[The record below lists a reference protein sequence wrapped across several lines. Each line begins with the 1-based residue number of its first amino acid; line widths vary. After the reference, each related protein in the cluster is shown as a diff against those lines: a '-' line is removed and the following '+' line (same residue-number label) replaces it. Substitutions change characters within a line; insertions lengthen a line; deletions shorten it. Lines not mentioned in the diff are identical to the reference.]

1 MIAKRIARRAATSS
15 PARLV
20 RYMVAAQ
27 GGIEPESWARTAD
40 YILASKGTTT
50 QGEKVASSRVT
61 NCGTDDP
68 GDATVLIQATQAR
81 NKRSQTDKTY
91 HLVFAFPPGERPPL
105 AVLHQIED
113 ALCEVL
119 GYADHQRISAVHIDT
134 EHLHVHVAIN
144 KVHPSGLQNIEP
156 FYDKQRLMEACERL
170 EIQHGLTRTNH
181 GLDDEQSYDR
191 RNRIRLGPERKHN
204 SRFRAF
210 LRESYARA
218 LAEGAEAAAYD
229 DLRALSGGGVA
240 HGPERYS
247 LLLPGD
253 ARHRLDAR
261 GAEYADGVRRTR
273 DGAGRA
279 RKVSGRAGDMEAH
292 AGIDSLVGYI
302 AREVAAGMRGASSWQ
317 ALHAVVGAHG
327 LEIKPRGAGLVIGE
341 TGLGLWCKASA
352 CGRDL
357 SMQALTE
364 RLGRFEPGEGKQG
377 SPPRRYRPHP
387 RQAHPASGALFAAY
401 QRERQAA
408 IATRRQGLA
417 VIRAERAAEAERI
430 RRWSATQRL
439 LQKAAPRGP
448 GRAGIAATTR
458 AQAATARNAAKA
470 RAADATARLYQ
481 TTRLPTWNQWLMQ
494 RAEGGD
500 VEALGVLRAREAR
513 AEQLR
518 GDLLTAAR
526 AEQAKTRIM
535 ESLKPQARSDG
546 TLAYR
551 TADGGLVLE
560 RTTHVKAEK
569 ATAGAALVA
578 LTLAAERFAG
588 QPLEVQGSEPFRQ
601 DVARLAGVHRVQVV
615 LADPRLEAVRQAATA
630 PERPAA
636 RPEQQAR
643 AGQGAARP
651 PQARNTSE
659 PESLAARRW
668 IENRNAQR
676 GTISSI
682 PYHRLWTPQ
691 DAGRATYA
699 GRRRMEDAS
708 EVLLLERADEIL
720 VKPAGARVVA
730 KASRWQ
736 VGQSVTLDARGR
748 FIAKTEGHER

>member
-1 MIAKRIARRAATSS
+1 
-15 PARLV
+15 
-20 RYMVAAQ
+20 
-27 GGIEPESWARTAD
+27 
-40 YILASKGTTT
+40 
-50 QGEKVASSRVT
+50 
-61 NCGTDDP
+61 
-68 GDATVLIQATQAR
+68 
-81 NKRSQTDKTY
+81 
-91 HLVFAFPPGERPPL
+91 
-105 AVLHQIED
+105 
-113 ALCEVL
+113 
-119 GYADHQRISAVHIDT
+119 
-134 EHLHVHVAIN
+134 
-144 KVHPSGLQNIEP
+144 
-156 FYDKQRLMEACERL
+156 
-170 EIQHGLTRTNH
+170 
-181 GLDDEQSYDR
+181 
-191 RNRIRLGPERKHN
+191 
-204 SRFRAF
+204 
-210 LRESYARA
+210 
-218 LAEGAEAAAYD
+218 
-229 DLRALSGGGVA
+229 
-240 HGPERYS
+240 
-247 LLLPGD
+247 
-253 ARHRLDAR
+253 
-261 GAEYADGVRRTR
+261 
-273 DGAGRA
+273 
-279 RKVSGRAGDMEAH
+279 MEAH

-588 QPLEVQGSEPFRQ
+588 QPLAVQGSEPFRQ

-630 PERPAA
+630 PEMPAA

-643 AGQGAARP
+643 AGQRAAGP

-659 PESLAARRW
+659 PESLAAQRW

-699 GRRRMEDAS
+699 GRRKMEDAS
-708 EVLLLERADEIL
+708 EVLLLERKDEML

-730 KASRWQ
+730 KASRWS